1 MRREDICNISHFT
14 SHILGDNIL
23 KMIDM
28 FCSRAEHAGAKTSR
42 EGGILKTWKTHVAR
56 EDRRIRT
63 TSDKR
68 RARQARTYKTQMRSN
83 VLKHVSKSVQKWGPF
98 LEPPFFP
105 KRFFLE
111 NSLIPPRHFQFYTA
125 GAKVSRTRSVFEMV
139 KFRLWLGFSVLYA
152 YELLFFFGAHFWAP
166 FCIDLCLVWMHVL
179 SILTRSCCEYT
190 RARSRFSHVSP
201 LSSLGLGCKL

>member
-1 MRREDICNISHFT
+1 MTSLYPHLTFRLGDVRCDAKTFVIISHFT

-152 YELLFFFGAHFWAP
+152 YELLFFFGAHILGP
-166 FCIDLCLVWMHVL
+166 FLL
-179 SILTRSCCEYT
+179 
-190 RARSRFSHVSP
+190 
-201 LSSLGLGCKL
+201 